1 MLSRSAAVLTA
12 LFATAGWA
20 TGQQFIEFGGASFS
34 EPWSPALSNPGQ
46 FGRSGSGD
54 WNGDGALDLFTL
66 DGESVTALFSAD
78 TCFAGTL
85 AHSAA
90 RDACALLGAPER
102 IAVVGDSGL
111 EAVELDTLNNAF
123 VTLGIRAGA
132 WSGARIVRCADLDGA
147 GASDLVGIAADGT
160 SVLAVERVA
169 ESMFAFVDG
178 SSFQA
183 FATVRDVIALEWD
196 GDAGQELALLTDAG
210 VSVHERTGA
219 LLSNWNGAPT
229 GASIARIAQAGL
241 AIDRIA
247 WIAPSNAPGGQRL
260 RTLSPEGVD
269 EALDLGT
276 LDSFATLGR
285 DLDLDGDDDLLIARR
300 SSHTLVWLENART
313 PAMPSGRSFSS
324 PAAVPRIVPIAPP
337 PSGSQ
342 VNTATPVAA
351 DFDGDGDVDIVVALE
366 SSQALALVRGDVVGE
381 DLLRPDFAGAVYD
394 VDPITLQGSL
404 TLQLV
409 APLAPP
415 AGATH
420 VQVAVWHQDSVGTPF
435 DPVASSS
442 VLVSWPASFPTSIA
456 IAIPES
462 EWLFAD
468 VYRVELTPVRA
479 PAGLVIERFPGRVA
493 SLAVYADD
501 VALLESEP
509 SAEPGTAVIAA
520 WPEASG
526 VSSEVVPSTRTGRC
540 RDSEPP
546 SVPPS

>member
-1 MLSRSAAVLTA
+1 MLSRSSAVLTA
-12 LFATAGWA
+12 LLATSGWA
-20 TGQQFIEFGGASFS
+20 PAQQFIEFGGASFS
-34 EPWSPALSNPGQ
+34 EPWSPALSAPGE

-54 WNGDGALDLFTL
+54 WNGDGALDAFTL

-78 TCFAGTL
+78 TCFAATV

-90 RDACALLGAPER
+90 RDACALLGTPER
-102 IAVVGDSGL
+102 IAVVGDAGL
-111 EAVELDTLNNAF
+111 DVVELDTLNNVF
-123 VTLGIRAGA
+123 VSLGVRAGA

-160 SVLAVERVA
+160 SVLAVERVT
-169 ESMFAFVDG
+169 ESTFAFVDG

-183 FATVRDVIALEWD
+183 FATVRDVAPLEWD

-247 WIAPSNAPGGQRL
+247 WIAPSNAGSQRL
-260 RTLSPEGVD
+260 RTLSPAGVD
-269 EALDLGT
+269 EVLDLGT

-337 PSGSQ
+337 PSGSD

-366 SSQALALVRGDVVGE
+366 SSQVLALVRGDLVDE
-381 DLLRPDFAGAVYD
+381 DLLRPGFEGAVYD

-409 APLAPP
+409 APLTPP

-435 DPVASSS
+435 DPVASSA
-442 VLVSWPASFPTSIA
+442 VLVPWPAAFPTAVASD
-456 IAIPES
+456 IPES

-479 PAGLVIERFPGRVA
+479 PAGVVIERFPGRVA

-526 VSSEVVPSTRTGRC
+526 VSSEVVPSTRTGRS